1 MRQVKGFTPCPPPG
15 GLPPAGAPNMR
26 VALAHVVGK
35 VEISLRF
42 GQPLHEHRLD
52 RWRSLAVFAPGAI
65 CCTVRWF
72 GIDCGG
78 PLWQLLVLRAPER
91 LDAAVRVEGVAPR
104 AQVLLRVH
112 GEDRMQRVLALI
124 ACVEQSGVDLCALP
138 AAYWRRLAKH
148 LQANRAP
155 PSSVALR
162 AVRSAPSG
170 RSR

>member
-1 MRQVKGFTPCPPPG
+1 MRQVKAVKPRPTPQ
-15 GLPPAGAPNMR
+15 GLPPTGASNMR
-26 VALAHVVGK
+26 VALAHVEGK

-42 GQPLHEHRLD
+42 GQPLRERRLD
-52 RWRSLAVFAPGAI
+52 RWRSLAVFTPGAI

-78 PLWQLLVLRAPER
+78 PLCQLLVLRAPKR
-91 LDAAVRVEGVAPR
+91 LDTAIRLEGVAPR
-104 AQVLLRVH
+104 AQVLLRVQ
-112 GEDRMQRVLALI
+112 GEDRVQQVLGLI

-138 AAYWRRLAKH
+138 AAYWRRLAKR
-148 LQANRAP
+148 LQANRAA
-155 PSSVALR
+155 PSSIALR